1 MMESKKKAFS
11 LYDIVMIGLMAA
23 VAVLAVMVYML
34 FIKRCP
40 ETGKLT
46 KETWTNRR

>member
-23 VAVLAVMVYML
+23 VRWFRLL
-34 FIKRCP
+34 WPIFRS
-40 ETGKLT
+40 
-46 KETWTNRR
+46 